1 MLSLSRN
8 LVPET
13 FGELLI
19 MFSASDKTKSVSEI
33 FSENSDLEI
42 FLPAFSSRTTLRLYD
57 TPAIPKL
64 VKEAITDLDLS
75 RTAGLDCISEVV
87 LKNCEPERSY
97 IQKAELFPVLAI
109 KNGEERPTAKNYRPV
124 NVLFVA
130 SKIF

>member
-1 MLSLSRN
+1 MLLPLLLLKFVVQVELMYMPLIENISSSLIH
-8 LVPET
+8 LH
-13 FGELLI
+13 
-19 MFSASDKTKSVSEI
+19 
-33 FSENSDLEI
+33 
-42 FLPAFSSRTTLRLYD
+42 AFSSRTTLRLYD

-75 RTAGLDCISEVV
+75 TTAGLDCISEVV

-97 IQKAELFPVLAI
+97 IQKAELFPVYAF

-124 NVLFVA
+124 SVLFVA